1 MSVMNE
7 RGSRGAVYVEF
18 IIVIIPMLVL
28 FWGMM
33 QLNGL
38 LLADLVVQHAAVN
51 AVRAAIVC
59 DSDEHTHGQAGAE
72 ECAEQA
78 AEATT
83 KSVQS
88 IKAVTVSVAGA
99 SETGNAPVTA
109 TVVADYSCQVPLVG
123 GLACA
128 LFRGELTTSAIATL
142 HRQATL
148 PNQGHYYKF

>member
-1 MSVMNE
+1 MKRPNSGNS
-7 RGSRGAVYVEF
+7 GIIYVEF
-18 IIVIIPMLVL
+18 ILVIIPMLVL

-38 LLADLVVQHAAVN
+38 LLADLVVRHAAVN

-72 ECAEQA
+72 ACAQQA

-83 KSVQS
+83 KSVKS
-88 IKAVTVSVAGA
+88 IKAVVVTVAGA
-99 SETGNAPVTA
+99 SESGNEPVTA
-109 TVVADYSCQVPLVG
+109 TVTADYSCQVPLVG

-128 LFRGELTTSAIATL
+128 FFRGEATTSAIAIIQ
-142 HRQATL
+142 RQATL

>member
-1 MSVMNE
+1 MKRDSSGVI
-7 RGSRGAVYVEF
+7 YVEF
-18 IIVIIPMLVL
+18 IIVIMPMLVL

-38 LLADLVVQHAAVN
+38 MLADLVVRHAAVN

-72 ECAEQA
+72 ECAQQA

-83 KSVQS
+83 KSVKS
-88 IKAVTVSVAGA
+88 IKAVVVTVEGA
-99 SETGNAPVTA
+99 SESGNGPVTA
-109 TVVADYSCQVPLVG
+109 TVTADYSCQVPLVG
-123 GLACA
+123 GVACA
-128 LFRGELTTSAIATL
+128 IFRGAPTTSAIAVIR
-142 HRQATL
+142 RQATL